1 MQSELSYPK
10 DECLSSPQSSITDPG
25 IQKLLV
31 RDTSEVLREKSEVY
45 RTDIG
50 LMSDSAL
57 TDADQFI
64 NASYPGLVIHVIQT

>member
-50 LMSDSAL
+50 LMSDLAL
-57 TDADQFI
+57 TDA
-64 NASYPGLVIHVIQT
+64 